1 MSTRLRSLSGVWSS
15 LPLPFTNRAINYCYY
30 CFLGVYLFVSR
41 INQKL
46 LDWFHKIRCKNGT
59 WATEESSGNPN
70 RVTLGLGFFS
80 MRIKGVLPHV
90 IIKKLKRMFSNL
102 SSVCT
107 HPLVLRCY
115 G

>member
-59 WATEESSGNPN
+59 GATEESSGNPN
-70 RVTLGLGFFS
+70 RVTLGFGFFS
-80 MRIKGVLPHV
+80 IRKKRSFYPHV
-90 IIKKLKRMFSNL
+90 IFKKLKHTVLKFVFSMYPAMGVAL
-102 SSVCT
+102 
-107 HPLVLRCY
+107 
-115 G
+115 